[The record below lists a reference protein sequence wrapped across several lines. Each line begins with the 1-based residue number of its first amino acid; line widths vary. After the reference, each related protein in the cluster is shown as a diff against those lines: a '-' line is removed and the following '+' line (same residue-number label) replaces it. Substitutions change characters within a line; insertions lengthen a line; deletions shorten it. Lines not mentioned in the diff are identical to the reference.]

1 MSSYFLGRFPKFCI
15 NQVLHAVCDTL
26 RVVHLK
32 DGIDDIILP
41 VNGVL
46 VLCYQLSVLDTERGS
61 AVNCRRYR
69 RLIIFFIADS
79 NFINQ

>member
-1 MSSYFLGRFPKFCI
+1 MSRYFLGRFFQFSI

-26 RVVHLK
+26 LVVHIK

-41 VNGVL
+41 VNGIL
-46 VLCYQLSVLDTERGS
+46 VLCNQLSVLDIEQCS
-61 AVNCRRYR
+61 AGDCRRYR

>member
-1 MSSYFLGRFPKFCI
+1 MSSYFLGRFFQFCI
-15 NQVLHAVCDTL
+15 NQVLHTVSDTL

-41 VNGVL
+41 FKRVL
-46 VLCYQLSVLDTERGS
+46 VLCNQLSVLDTERGS
-61 AVNCRRYR
+61 AVDCRSYR

>member
-26 RVVHLK
+26 LVVHIK
-32 DGIDDIILP
+32 NGIDDIILP

-46 VLCYQLSVLDTERGS
+46 VLCNQLSVLDAKRS
-61 AVNCRRYR
+61 SSVNCRRHR
-69 RLIIFFIADS
+69 RLIVFFIANS

>member
-1 MSSYFLGRFPKFCI
+1 MSSYFLGRFLKLCI
-15 NQVLHAVCDTL
+15 NQVLYAVCDTL

-41 VNGVL
+41 VDGVL
-46 VLCYQLSVLDTERGS
+46 VLCNQLSVLDTERGS
-61 AVNCRRYR
+61 AVDCRRYR
-69 RLIIFFIADS
+69 RLIIFFIANS

>member
-1 MSSYFLGRFPKFCI
+1 MSSYFLGRFLKLCI
-15 NQVLHAVCDTL
+15 NQVLYAVCDTL

-41 VNGVL
+41 VDGVL
-46 VLCYQLSVLDTERGS
+46 VLCNQLSVLDTERGS
-61 AVNCRRYR
+61 AVDCRRHR
-69 RLIIFFIADS
+69 RLIIFFIANS